1 MEAKE
6 SKKAMS
12 LGKKSII
19 GLIAGL
25 IIGGHFVFCARGNH
39 PR

>member
-25 IIGGHFVFCARGNH
+25 IIGGICARGNH

>member
-12 LGKKSII
+12 LGKRSII

-25 IIGGHFVFCARGNH
+25 IIGGILCFVPAGNH
-39 PR
+39 AR